1 MLSCPVSIQGAVPP
15 AAIKMLIIIGNDCW
29 MDWRNFILLH
39 DTPRWCVEDR
49 VEEVISHFGTT
60 KELPSSSIPLIRPI
74 DKSPGRNNENITL
87 LVDGYLDYL
96 HRLLLI
102 GGHGKLSPK
111 TTATSSL
118 VIVARRI
125 TLYTF
130 SVFSPAVLVTSSSST
145 QILVRI
151 FIIIL
156 VDQAS
161 IPRGCFTFLHIHPLY
176 IHTYSTWPATTT
188 APRRIHIYTIL
199 LLSLLSSP
207 RM

>member
-1 MLSCPVSIQGAVPP
+1 MIRQKNS
-15 AAIKMLIIIGNDCW
+15 
-29 MDWRNFILLH
+29 
-39 DTPRWCVEDR
+39 
-49 VEEVISHFGTT
+49 
-60 KELPSSSIPLIRPI
+60 PSSSIPLIRPI

-111 TTATSSL
+111 TTATSFL

-161 IPRGCFTFLHIHPLY
+161 IPRGCFTFFHIHPLY

-188 APRRIHIYTIL
+188 TAPRRIHIYTIL
-199 LLSLLSSP
+199 LLSSLSSP
-207 RM
+207 GCNATIQGQGDEKCVVSQPPPPFLSSHHHEDDLDQDRTRQDAEYSGEG